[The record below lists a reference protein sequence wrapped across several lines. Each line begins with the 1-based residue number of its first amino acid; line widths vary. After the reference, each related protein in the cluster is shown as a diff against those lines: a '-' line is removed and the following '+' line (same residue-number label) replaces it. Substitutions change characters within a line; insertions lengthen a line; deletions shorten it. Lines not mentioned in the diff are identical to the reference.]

1 MKIHEY
7 QGKQLFAKYGV
18 PIPKGIPAFTVDEA
32 EAAAKKLIAETGS
45 NVVVVKAQ
53 IHAGGRGKGG
63 GVKVA
68 KGGAAE
74 ARELASKILG
84 MQLVTHQT
92 GPEGQKV
99 RRLYI
104 EQGLEM
110 QCELYLGAVVDRD
123 QRRIAFMVS
132 TEGGVEIEKVAAE
145 TPEKIIT
152 VHVDPI
158 VGLAAYQARE
168 LAFALG
174 LLKYGKETVAK
185 FVKLVFALYELFVK
199 EDCSLCEI
207 NPLVVLKNGD
217 VVALDAKLNF
227 DDNAEFRHA
236 GSRSGSPSAAGGW
249 AEQRDVDEEDPTE
262 LEAKQTGLNYVSLD
276 GNVGCLVNGAGLA
289 MATMDII
296 KHFGE
301 KDGVAPANF
310 LDVGGGANQE
320 QVTKAFK
327 MILKSPKVKAIFVNI
342 FGGIM
347 KCDVIANGVVA
358 AAKEIGLKVPL
369 VVRLEGT
376 NVELGRK
383 ILSESGL
390 AIQTATTMADGA
402 QKIVAAVKGG
412 AK

>member
-18 PIPKGIPAFTVDEA
+18 PIPKGYPAFTVDEA
-32 EAAAKKLIAETGS
+32 EARAKQLQTETGS
-45 NVVVVKAQ
+45 PVVVVKAQ

-68 KGGAAE
+68 KGGPTE
-74 ARELASKILG
+74 ARALAEKILG

-92 GPEGQKV
+92 GHDGQKV

-104 EQGLEM
+104 EQGLDM

-123 QRRIAFMVS
+123 RRCIAFMAS
-132 TEGGVEIEKVAAE
+132 TEGGMEIEKVAAE
-145 TPEKIIT
+145 TPDKIVT

-158 VGLAAYQARE
+158 VGLAGYQARE
-168 LAFALG
+168 LAYALG
-174 LLKYGKETVAK
+174 LEKYGKATIAH
-185 FVKLVFALYELFVK
+185 FTKLMAGLYELFVK

-207 NPLVVLKNGD
+207 NPLVVLKGGE

-227 DDNAEFRHA
+227 DDNAEFRH
-236 GSRSGSPSAAGGW
+236 PEW
-249 AEQRDVDEEDPTE
+249 ASLRDEDEEDPTE
-262 LEAKQTGLNYVSLD
+262 LEATKAGLNYVSLD

-296 KHFGE
+296 KYVGA
-301 KDGVAPANF
+301 KDGVTPANF
-310 LDVGGGANQE
+310 LDVGGGATQE

-327 MILKSPKVKAIFVNI
+327 MILRSPKVKAIFVNI

-347 KCDVIANGVVA
+347 KCDVVATGVVA
-358 AAKEIGLKVPL
+358 AAKELGLKVPL

-390 AIQTATTMADGA
+390 AIEPATTMADGA
-402 QKIVAAVKGG
+402 QKIVAAVKKSG
-412 AK
+412 AAR